1 MNYLGYGGTSTIFKG
16 ALCLCYRLK
25 TNKLKSD
32 IHVNMPQKRKFSLSP
47 GRKHNRTIK
56 RSAHNLKAIVVFHYP
71 LYTLL
76 NRLYGVWQRDLFTWY
91 FRFQSTCNRNKFV
104 WFSRWISGFCITKSR
119 KECHWTAFYPP
130 NTLREREYNLRVVRM
145 FLHEFSHKQ
154 CAETS
159 VHRATHH
166 AVTKMTIVNFL
177 VNVLQHNF
185 NKQF

>member
-1 MNYLGYGGTSTIFKG
+1 MVVKSCISICINVKIYMKNMYIFVLRAILGKLRTYDGIYITS
-16 ALCLCYRLK
+16 
-25 TNKLKSD
+25 N
-32 IHVNMPQKRKFSLSP
+32 
-47 GRKHNRTIK
+47 
-56 RSAHNLKAIVVFHYP
+56 FHLYV
-71 LYTLL
+71 YTLL

-91 FRFQSTCNRNKFV
+91 FRFQSTYNRNKFV

-130 NTLREREYNLRVVRM
+130 NTLKEREYNFPVVRM
-145 FLHEFSHKQ
+145 FLREFSHKQ

-177 VNVLQHNF
+177 VKVLQHNL